1 MASRSLDDLAQPVQS
16 AAQGLL
22 SVCAACGID
31 LLIYCTLRS
40 NAEQAE
46 LYAIGRTKPGKRV
59 TYAKPGDSLHNPDEQ
74 GKAWAFDAVPMLSGK
89 PQWGDA
95 ALMARVG
102 MLAERAGLEWAG
114 RWSGALKE
122 SVHFQMKRGKK

>member
-1 MASRSLDDLAQPVQS
+1 MASRSLDDLAKPVQS

-22 SVCAACGID
+22 GVCAACGID

-46 LYAIGRTKPGKRV
+46 LYAIGRSKPGKRV
-59 TYAKPGDSLHNPDEQ
+59 TAAKPGQSMHNPDVY
-74 GKAWAFDAVPMLSGK
+74 GKAWAFDAVPMMAGK
-89 PQWGDA
+89 PQWSDI
-95 ALMARVG
+95 ALLARVG
-102 MLAERAGLEWAG
+102 MLAERLGLEWAG

-122 SVHFQMKRGKK
+122 SVHFQMKRGKQ